1 MTRCRMDE
9 IIEDATPR
17 SDWAWLKLETMRF
30 LNSTPDAGRPSDA
43 ARCIV
48 SAYQGGRLN
57 PPAKALTS
65 R

>member
-1 MTRCRMDE
+1 MQRTRFDE

-17 SDWAWLKLETMRF
+17 SDWAWLKLEAMRF
-30 LNSTPDAGRPSDA
+30 YGMSPDAGRPSDA

-48 SAYQGGRLN
+48 SAYQGGRLK
-57 PPAKALTS
+57 PPKALTS